1 VQQAISA
8 GQVKAAL
15 AAYFAIIGALS
26 PYLGLYLDSL
36 GLAASQIALLLALPQ
51 ATRIFAPPMW
61 GWLADHYRK
70 PALILQVSAVV
81 MVISVVLLP
90 FAKASV
96 LGIGAVLLLFYIFSA
111 AQMPLVEACAIAVS
125 KGHAGLY
132 GDMRVW
138 GSIGFIVTV
147 VVFGPLL
154 DVFGYKSLPMGLGV
168 LCVVLLV
175 ICSKYSTLPAAGTA
189 ATVKPIGPQL
199 RQPVVIWVFTSCMLH
214 VLAHSGLYAFLS
226 LFLARQGYSGMAI
239 GALWA
244 IGVLTEII
252 WFKVQQRYFVKFSSL
267 SILIFCAAVAVV
279 RFGALG
285 ALDGAGQSLWV
296 VATLVLLQASHAFT
310 FAAHHT
316 AAMNKMHEWFDSG
329 QQSRAQSLFVAWV
342 YGVGGSVGAILSG
355 QLWEKMG
362 PAWVFYGAAIASF
375 LALLAGLVAHLIH
388 RRR

>member
-1 VQQAISA
+1 VQQTISA

-36 GLAASQIALLLALPQ
+36 GLVASQIALLLALPQ

-81 MVISVVLLP
+81 MVVSVTLLP

-96 LGIGAVLLLFYIFSA
+96 VGIGAVLLLFYIFSA
-111 AQMPLVEACAIAVS
+111 AQMPLVEAYAIAVA
-125 KGHAGLY
+125 KGHAGIY

-138 GSIGFIVTV
+138 GSLGFIATV
-147 VVFGPLL
+147 LVFGPAL
-154 DVFGYKSLPMGLGV
+154 DAFGYQSLPMGLGV
-168 LCVVLLV
+168 LCIALLV
-175 ICSKYSTLPAAGTA
+175 ICSKYSTLPSTGGKSTA
-189 ATVKPIGPQL
+189 NPIGPQL
-199 RQPVVIWVFTSCMLH
+199 RQPVVIWVFISCMLQ
-214 VLAHSGLYAFLS
+214 VLAHSALYAFLS
-226 LFLARQGYSGMAI
+226 LFLSRQGYSGVAI

-244 IGVLTEII
+244 IGVLTEIV
-252 WFKVQQRYFVKFSSL
+252 WFKVQQRYFVRFSSL
-267 SILIFCAAVAVV
+267 SILSFCAAVAAF

-285 ALDGAGQSLWV
+285 ATDGAGQSTAL
-296 VATLVLLQASHAFT
+296 VAALVLLQASHAFT

-316 AAMNKMHEWFDSG
+316 AAMNKMHEWFDAS

-362 PAWVFYGAAIASF
+362 PAWVFYGASIASV
-375 LALLAGLVAHLIH
+375 LAVCAGVMAQLLD
-388 RRR
+388 RKR